1 MPTLSTL
8 IAFTLLNMSMA
19 LIPGPDVLCIVS
31 NALARG
37 RRAGI
42 DVCLGMASACLLHV
56 LFASLGLTALLLATP
71 TLYLGLKLAGASYLA
86 WIAWG
91 LLRRPAV
98 LSAAG
103 EIRARHAPFLQGAF
117 SSLFNPKIAMFFLAI
132 LPQFIDPTRG
142 SAAGQSLLLG
152 VICVSSGTAV
162 NLVTACTAARLSVRL
177 QSTSVVQQRMQRISG
192 AVLMAVALHL
202 VLAQASR

>member
-8 IAFTLLNMSMA
+8 IAFTLFNMTMA
-19 LIPGPDVLCIVS
+19 LVPGPDVLCIVS
-31 NALARG
+31 NAIARG

-42 DVCLGMASACLLHV
+42 DVCLGIACACLLHA
-56 LFASLGLTALLLATP
+56 LFASLGLTTLLLTTP
-71 TLYLGLKLAGASYLA
+71 NLYLGLKLAGAGYLA

-91 LLRRPAV
+91 MLRRPAA
-98 LSAAG
+98 LSNTSDMK
-103 EIRARHAPFLQGAF
+103 ARHAPFLQGAC

-132 LPQFIDPTRG
+132 LPQFIDPARG
-142 SAAGQSLLLG
+142 SAAAQSVLLG

-177 QSTSVVQQRMQRISG
+177 QANPMAQRRIQQIAG
-192 AVLMAVALHL
+192 AVLMVVALHL
-202 VLAQASR
+202 MFVLVDR